1 MSMIIMKIIVVPFKK
16 TKMENNLK
24 QPHEIEIRRSMVLH
38 HDIYVSCLDKCYVK
52 GSQES
57 FLPEFLRTT

>member
-1 MSMIIMKIIVVPFKK
+1 
-16 TKMENNLK
+16 MENNLK